1 MNLSLT
7 VTLTR
12 PDNDQWSDS
21 GPIIKHIQLFCPSP
35 PDYLQTHKDCMSTRA
50 GCGRSFW
57 TSCPVGGPA
66 GPGLRSGPP
75 APSTSRDP
83 TRAQLLT
90 RPTLLRRMRKL
101 ILWRKT
107 SGWSFWLRG
116 TPGNFTFW
124 ELNRSFWCFSN
135 SAIYDLVPISVTQRP
150 RWTLSELFMIQP
162 SILFLIRHCK
172 HWRCI
177 HNAVPLNPRLK
188 TPVTWQQ
195 KIE

>member
-1 MNLSLT
+1 MSESHS
-7 VTLTR
+7 LTR
-12 PDNDQWSDS
+12 PDNDQWSDW

-57 TSCPVGGPA
+57 TSCPVGGP
-66 GPGLRSGPP
+66 RSGPP

-90 RPTLLRRMRKL
+90 RPTLLRWMRKL

-107 SGWSFWLRG
+107 SGWSFGLRG
-116 TPGNFTFW
+116 IPGSFTFL
-124 ELNRSFWCFSN
+124 ELNRSLRCFTI
-135 SAIYDLVPISVTQRP
+135 SAIYDYVHISVTQRP

-162 SILFLIRHCK
+162 SILFLIRLQTLEVYSQCCAIKSKIK
-172 HWRCI
+172 H
-177 HNAVPLNPRLK
+177 PRHLTTQNWIK
-188 TPVTWQQ
+188 TSNC
-195 KIE
+195 